1 MASLPTTDAPVTS
14 PIENTSAPTTSPSL
28 QTDCYAAV
36 DIGASS
42 GRVVIGTT
50 QNGRIE
56 LTEIHRFDNIQKRID
71 GHDCWDI
78 DMLFRETVAGLVKC
92 KEAGFA
98 PKTIGIDTWGVDFV
112 LLDEHDQLI
121 GNAVAYRDE
130 RTNGMYS
137 VADRIMAPDAIYRR
151 TGIQRQPF
159 NTIYQ
164 FLALKQEHPE
174 QLKQAKTFLMI
185 PDYLAFLLTG
195 AKVNEYT
202 NATTTCLLN
211 ARTQQ
216 WDDVILDTFGIP
228 KDIFCDVVMPGTNLG
243 EVKPAI
249 AEKLG
254 YTPHVIAPAT
264 HDTGSAYLAVP
275 ARDSD
280 AVFLSS
286 GTWSLLG
293 VENEGPITSDA
304 SRFQN
309 FTNEGGY
316 ELRFR
321 FLKNIMGLW
330 MIQSIRRELNGVS
343 YVAGKDEDTA
353 PGEEAN
359 SNETEG
365 AVSSAPA
372 LPAFTGSEHEVGF
385 GDLIEAAQ
393 QAQDFE
399 ARVNVNDD
407 RFLSPASM
415 IDEIRLACFETGQP
429 VPTTVGEL
437 MRCVYVS
444 LSTCYAE
451 SIEEMASLTGR
462 TYTSINIVGGGCQ
475 DAYLNELTT
484 KACDI
489 PVFAGPIEG
498 TSLGNLIVQM
508 IASGQIEDLQTAR
521 DMIRVSFDINMID
534 PQE

>member
-1 MASLPTTDAPVTS
+1 MEIKT
-14 PIENTSAPTTSPSL
+14 N
-28 QTDCYAAV
+28 CYAAV

-42 GRVVIGTT
+42 GRIVIGEV
-50 QNGRIE
+50 NAEGNIE
-56 LTEIHRFDNIQKRID
+56 LTEIHRFDNIQKRSD
-71 GHDCWDI
+71 GHDCWDVE
-78 DMLFRETVAGLVKC
+78 MLFRETVAGLAKC

-98 PKTIGIDTWGVDFV
+98 PKTVGIDTWAVDFV
-112 LLDEHDQLI
+112 LLDENDKLL
-121 GNAVAYRDE
+121 GDAVAYRDE
-130 RTNGMYS
+130 RTNGMYA
-137 VADRIMAPDAIYRR
+137 VADAIMAPEAVYAR

-164 FLALKQEHPE
+164 LLALQREHPE
-174 QLKQAKTFLMI
+174 QIVQAKSFLMI

-195 AKVNEYT
+195 TKANEYT
-202 NATTTCLLN
+202 NASTTCLMN

-216 WDDVILDTFGIP
+216 WDQTILDAFNIP
-228 KDIFCDVVMPGTNLG
+228 SSMFCDVVMPGTDLG
-243 EVKPAI
+243 AVS
-249 AEKLG
+249 AEIEQQIG
-254 YTPHVIAPAT
+254 YPTHVIAPAT

-275 ARDSD
+275 ARDAD

-343 YVAGKDEDTA
+343 YVEGKTA
-353 PGEEAN
+353 HAQESDVELPPFQHEEKQW
-359 SNETEG
+359 
-365 AVSSAPA
+365 
-372 LPAFTGSEHEVGF
+372 GF
-385 GDLIEAAQ
+385 PDLIAAAQ
-393 QAQDFE
+393 EASSFE
-399 ARVNVNDD
+399 AYVNVNDD
-407 RFLSPASM
+407 RFLAPSSM
-415 IDEIRLACFETGQP
+415 ISEIRNACAETGQSVP
-429 VPTTVGEL
+429 VTVGQL

-451 SIEEMASLTGR
+451 SIAEMASLTGR

-475 DAYLNELTT
+475 DAYLNQLTT
-484 KACDI
+484 EACGI
-489 PVFAGPIEG
+489 PVFAGPVEG
-498 TSLGNLIVQM
+498 TSLGNLAVQM
-508 IASGQIEDLQTAR
+508 IADGAFPNLQSVR
-521 DMIRVSFDINMID
+521 DAIATSFDVKRF
-534 PQE
+534 E